1 MSRLSEAVGVVCGM
15 GAACT
20 FLVAW
25 GISAAGDPSYDPLTS
40 WLSDLGVGPE
50 ADVFNGGLML
60 TGALV
65 IPFAVLAMRP
75 VLGRGVSARLAVP
88 MLCAVGVLAA
98 LLGVYTEDSADAHM
112 RLSGALFSMLVLT
125 GAAMWWALQSGHPL
139 GQTATRLTL
148 GTTVLG
154 LMLAVF
160 ASSPNEAVSPL
171 AELLFFLSLMPWWL
185 VVMVELVTRRLLP
198 PPAPLQKSELPPGL

>member
-1 MSRLSEAVGVVCGM
+1 VSRLSEAVGVACGM
-15 GAACT
+15 GAAT
-20 FLVAW
+20 AFLVAW
-25 GISAAGDPSYDPLTS
+25 GLSAAGDPGYDPLTS
-40 WLSDLGVGPE
+40 WLSDLGVGPK
-50 ADVFNGGLML
+50 ADVFNTGLML

-65 IPFAVLAMRP
+65 VPFAVLAMRP
-75 VLGRGVSARLAVP
+75 VLGRGVSARLAVL

-112 RLSGALFSMLVLT
+112 RLSGALFSLVVLSG
-125 GAAMWWALQSGHPL
+125 GAIWWALQTGHPL

-160 ASSPNEAVSPL
+160 ATSPNEEISPL

-198 PPAPLQKSELPPGL
+198 PAPVQKGEYPPGL

>member
-1 MSRLSEAVGVVCGM
+1 MSRLSEAVGVACGA

-25 GISAAGDPSYDPLTS
+25 GVSAAGDPEYDPLTS

-60 TGALV
+60 TGALI

-112 RLSGALFSMLVLT
+112 WLSGALFSLVVLSG
-125 GAAMWWALQSGHPL
+125 GAIWWALQSGHPL
-139 GQTATRLTL
+139 GETATRLTL
-148 GTTVLG
+148 GTTILE
-154 LMLAVF
+154 LLLAVF
-160 ASSPNEAVSPL
+160 AVSPNEQVSPL
-171 AELLFFLSLMPWWL
+171 AELLFFVSLMPWWL
-185 VVMVELVTRRLLP
+185 VTMVELVTRRLLP